1 MIKELKYLFLLIVI
15 FLSLFF
21 TLRFYFSE
29 ANIKK
34 SYKILNEIDQ
44 NTNID
49 ENNLIILNN
58 DTDNIIDYVNQK
70 IEGKDDKFKFWEL
83 FKKN

>member
-1 MIKELKYLFLLIVI
+1 MIKEIKYLFFIIVI
-15 FLSLFF
+15 FLSLFL

-29 ANIKK
+29 TNIKK
-34 SYKILNEIDQ
+34 SYKVLNEIDQ

-70 IEGKDDKFKFWEL
+70 IESKDDKFKFWEL

>member
-1 MIKELKYLFLLIVI
+1 MIKEIKYLFFIIVI
-15 FLSLFF
+15 FLSLFL

-29 ANIKK
+29 TNIKK
-34 SYKILNEIDQ
+34 SYRVLNEVDQ

-70 IEGKDDKFKFWEL
+70 I
-83 FKKN
+83 

>member
-1 MIKELKYLFLLIVI
+1 MIKEIKYLFFIIAI
-15 FLSLFF
+15 FLSLFL

-29 ANIKK
+29 TNIKK
-34 SYKILNEIDQ
+34 SYRVLNEIDQ

>member
-1 MIKELKYLFLLIVI
+1 MIKEIKYLFFIIVI

-29 ANIKK
+29 TNIKK
-34 SYKILNEIDQ
+34 SYRVLNEIDQ
-44 NTNID
+44 NANID

-83 FKKN
+83 FKKD

>member
-1 MIKELKYLFLLIVI
+1 MIKEIKYLFFIIVI
-15 FLSLFF
+15 FLSLFLI
-21 TLRFYFSE
+21 LRFYFSE
-29 ANIKK
+29 TNIKK
-34 SYKILNEIDQ
+34 SYRVLNEIDQ

>member
-1 MIKELKYLFLLIVI
+1 MIKEIKYLFFIIVI
-15 FLSLFF
+15 FLSLFLI
-21 TLRFYFSE
+21 LRFYFSE
-29 ANIKK
+29 TNIKK
-34 SYKILNEIDQ
+34 SYRVLNEIDQ

-49 ENNLIILNN
+49 KNNLIILNN

>member
-70 IEGKDDKFKFWEL
+70 IEGKNDKFKFWEL
-83 FKKN
+83 FKKD

>member
-1 MIKELKYLFLLIVI
+1 MIKEIKYLFFIIVI
-15 FLSLFF
+15 FFSLFL

-29 ANIKK
+29 TNIKK
-34 SYKILNEIDQ
+34 SYRVLNEIDQ
-44 NTNID
+44 NANID